1 MDAFTCHH
9 YGFRNLDAG
18 SRSPR
23 ITDGDGADWQYRATA
38 SGVKMKLLSSLKG
51 WRRHSTKIAALAIWL
66 AVVGLYYAT
75 IRRNGISLE
84 ESIVRIAAALTERAW
99 GPLLFILV
107 YLVGPLL
114 FLPATL
120 LSLLGG
126 FVFGPIGIVYTIIGS
141 NASAMVAY
149 SIGRYF
155 GGNFLARDKH
165 SGIIN
170 RYARRMREN
179 SFETV
184 LIMHLVFL
192 PYELVNYAAG
202 FMQINWKAFLAGT
215 AIGSVAATI
224 SIVLLGA
231 SFGTAEELLA
241 GEIRLNPVM
250 LLSSFLLIG
259 GSIALSR
266 FIQRRQAG

>member
-1 MDAFTCHH
+1 MLDETDNKVIDA
-9 YGFRNLDAG
+9 NLKE
-18 SRSPR
+18 P
-23 ITDGDGADWQYRATA
+23 
-38 SGVKMKLLSSLKG
+38 SLPG
-51 WRRHSTKIAALAIWL
+51 WWRRHGTKVATLGFWVLVVGGYYLYARQNDLTFND
-66 AVVGLYYAT
+66 AVVTVADF
-75 IRRNGISLE
+75 
-84 ESIVRIAAALTERAW
+84 LTDSVY
-99 GPLLFILV
+99 GPLLYMVL
-107 YLVGPLL
+107 YALRPL
-114 FLPATL
+114 FFFPATIL
-120 LSLLGG
+120 TLLGG
-126 FVFGPIGIVYTIIGS
+126 FLFGPIGIIYTIIGS

-155 GGNFLARDKH
+155 GGDFLARDKH